1 MPKAIRITAVLL
13 LAIAVLLA
21 VVAIGLGR
29 RSSHAT
35 PVAAPGAASAPRY
48 DVVVAARALTAGMPL
63 SANDLTVATLA
74 ERPAGTFVYVGEAT
88 GGILLQ
94 DVAAGQ
100 PVPRS
105 GVSRGIALALN
116 PGERAVAVPVDEL
129 ASAGNRVSPGDHVDV
144 FMSLPGVAET
154 AGTRQGGMQAR
165 LLLSRLRVLG
175 YGDRD
180 MLSAAPATATATQAP
195 EETKAPEPGSRA
207 ASIMGQGSGG
217 ASASSQAA
225 TPARTAVLAVPV
237 EMIGR
242 LLLGAQSGKLFLALR
257 NPIDT
262 AVADNTLFVAPAP
275 VLPLRSGLDG
285 MATEEAQRPENQA
298 FAGVD
303 LGGLA
308 GTRSAMPAPAAAPPQ
323 RTLRRTRT
331 GGGIEVV
338 RGSNPA
344 TPLSSP

>member
-13 LAIAVLLA
+13 LAMAVLLA
-21 VVAIGLGR
+21 VVAIGIGR
-29 RSSHAT
+29 RSSHAVQ
-35 PVAAPGAASAPRY
+35 VASPAADPAPRY
-48 DVVVAARALTAGMPL
+48 DVVVAARPLTAGMPL
-63 SANDLTVATLA
+63 SANDLAVATQA
-74 ERPAGTFVYVGEAT
+74 ERPSGTFVYVGEAT
-88 GGILLQ
+88 GGVLLQ

-144 FMSLPGVAET
+144 FMSLPGVAD
-154 AGTRQGGMQAR
+154 AGGSRQGGTQAR

-180 MLSAAPATATATQAP
+180 MLSAPPPVATPAQEDAKP
-195 EETKAPEPGSRA
+195 PEPGSRA
-207 ASIMGQGSGG
+207 ASIVGPGSSGAAGQT
-217 ASASSQAA
+217 A

-242 LLLGAQSGKLFLALR
+242 LLLGAQGGKLFLALR

-275 VLPLRSGLDG
+275 VLPLRRGLDS

-308 GTRSAMPAPAAAPPQ
+308 GTRSALPAAASAAPQ
-323 RTLRRTRT
+323 RTFQRRARS
-331 GGGIEVV
+331 GSGIEVV
-338 RGSNPA
+338 RGSSPA